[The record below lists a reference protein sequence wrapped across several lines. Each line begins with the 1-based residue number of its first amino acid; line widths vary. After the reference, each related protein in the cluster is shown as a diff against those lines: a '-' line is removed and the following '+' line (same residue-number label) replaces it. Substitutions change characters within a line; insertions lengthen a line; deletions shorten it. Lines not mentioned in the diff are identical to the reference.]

1 MGNTI
6 NYDKLDSFIEERTIN
21 KNISIGITKNGEAIR
36 FTNNGVSQY
45 YLLIKKIYIYPTKL
59 EFYFEENILVIIE
72 RLNIVTNNMYEL
84 KYTIIDNITIS
95 GIMPEYK
102 KLSKLACSFNL
113 ISNLAKKV

>member
-1 MGNTI
+1 MVRL
-6 NYDKLDSFIEERTIN
+6 LDLLIMEYR
-21 KNISIGITKNGEAIR
+21 NII
-36 FTNNGVSQY
+36 
-45 YLLIKKIYIYPTKL
+45 YLLRKYIYPTKL

-95 GIMPEYK
+95 GIIPEYK